1 MYSSVKK
8 VMIITALVSL
18 SMIPIDSFPIANNY
32 DKVLSNNIIL
42 KRQNRNTYRENQ
54 STGSGRNTGGK
65 SSGSKAS
72 YQDYSEDELTK
83 NSGGN
88 SGNSSD
94 NGRNISDN
102 SGNSSDNSGGNSDN
116 YDDEGSGKNNANNS
130 NSGGSS
136 NGQSGGSSGEI
147 DCNKFNQAVTS
158 AGYGQPSSD
167 KCQAFLNGFSIGG
180 ISNNVE
186 AAMFLSQILW
196 ESDGLSTKEEYYC
209 KTNDCSSAY
218 ASASDV
224 SGKVYGGRGYIQLTW
239 SSNYAAASKAIYGD
253 DRLLKNPELVSASED
268 ASWAVSFWYWSAIVK
283 TDSGISQGKFGS
295 STNMING
302 ALECRGSNTDKAKK
316 RFEIYKKVLAVFSP
330 GTTPNE
336 SGCYN

>member
-32 DKVLSNNIIL
+32 DKALSNNIIL

-54 STGSGRNTGGK
+54 SANSGRNTDGK
-65 SSGSKAS
+65 SGGSKSS
-72 YQDYSEDELTK
+72 YQDISEDVLI
-83 NSGGN
+83 G
-88 SGNSSD
+88 
-94 NGRNISDN
+94 
-102 SGNSSDNSGGNSDN
+102 NSGGNSDKN
-116 YDDEGSGKNNANNS
+116 SGNSGNGGSGGSGNNNNNNANK
-130 NSGGSS
+130 GGS
-136 NGQSGGSSGEI
+136 NTDQSGGSSGEI

-158 AGYGQPSSD
+158 AGYGQPGSD

-180 ISNNVE
+180 ISSNTE

-209 KTNDCSSAY
+209 RTNDCSSAY
-218 ASASDV
+218 ASSSDV

-268 ASWAVSFWYWSAIVK
+268 ASWAVSFWYWNAIVK
-283 TDSGISQGKFGS
+283 TDPGISEGKFGA

-330 GTTPNE
+330 GTTPIE